1 MPLTDAHL
9 RRVKPKEKPYRL
21 TDGAGLHLFVTPA
34 GSKVWRY
41 RYEFGGK
48 EKLLV
53 IGPYPEIGLADAREA
68 RDDARRSLRSGLD
81 PGVVKRQRKARSTE
95 QQVDTFERVAREW
108 HGLQAPHWTRRHA
121 DDVLRSLEGE
131 VFPAL
136 GAVPIADI
144 GPQQVLQV
152 LRAIEGREAKETA
165 RRVRQRM
172 SGVFVFAIGSGRC
185 ANDPAA
191 IVQKAMAPL
200 VKRRQPAIT
209 TLADAQQILR
219 DVEAAPAHPGT
230 KLALRLLALTV
241 VRPGTLITTPWVEL
255 SDLDAEAPLWQVP
268 AARMKMRLHYKDDVA
283 RDHLVPLSTQAV
295 ETIDALRSL
304 SHKSPYVFPSARNF
318 RKPLSENA
326 IGYMLNRAGYHHR
339 HVPHGW
345 RATFS
350 TVMNERYP
358 ADRHV
363 IDLMLA
369 HVPKDKVEG
378 AYNRAAHMQRR
389 RELAQLWADLITATL
404 PPAASLLGLPKR

>member
-1 MPLTDAHL
+1 MALTDVQL
-9 RRVKPKEKPYRL
+9 RRAKPKDKPFRL
-21 TDGAGLHLFVTPA
+21 TDGGGLHLFIAPTGA
-34 GSKVWRY
+34 RSWRL

-53 IGPYPEIGLADAREA
+53 IGPYPDVGLAEAREA
-68 RDDARRSLRSGLD
+68 RDDAKRSLRAGLD
-81 PGVVKRQRKARSTE
+81 PMMVKRQRKMRAAG
-95 QQVDTFERVAREW
+95 QQADTFEAVALQW
-108 HGLQAPHWTRRHA
+108 HALQAPGWTRTHA
-121 DDVLRSLEGE
+121 DDVLGSLRRE
-131 VFPAL
+131 VFQAL
-136 GAVPIADI
+136 GALPIAEI
-144 GPQQVLQV
+144 GPPEVLQV

-172 SGVFVFAIGSGRC
+172 SGVFVFAIASGKC
-185 ANDPAA
+185 VTDPAA

-200 VKRRQPAIT
+200 AKGRQPALT
-209 TLADAQQILR
+209 GLDDARKIIE
-219 DVEAAPAHPGT
+219 DVDASPAHPGS

-241 VRPGTLITTPWVEL
+241 VRPGTLIAAPWVEFAH
-255 SDLDAEAPLWQVP
+255 LDPEAPTWQVP
-268 AARMKMRLHYKDDVA
+268 AARMKMRLHYKGDEA
-283 RDHLVPLSTQAV
+283 RDHFVPLARQAV
-295 ETIDALRSL
+295 EIIETARTL
-304 SHKSPYVFPSARNF
+304 SGRGPFVFPSVRNF

-326 IGYMLNRAGYHHR
+326 LGYLLNRAGYHHR

-350 TVMNERYP
+350 TVMNERFP

-404 PPAASLLGLPKR
+404 RPAAELLGLPRR